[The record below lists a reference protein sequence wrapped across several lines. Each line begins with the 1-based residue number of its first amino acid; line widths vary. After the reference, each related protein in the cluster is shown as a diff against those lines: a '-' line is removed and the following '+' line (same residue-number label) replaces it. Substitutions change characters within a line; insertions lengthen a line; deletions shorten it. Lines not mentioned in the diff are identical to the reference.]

1 MLTQRQRSGRQ
12 AEELAAAF
20 LTAAGC
26 EILRRNYRCRLG
38 ELDIV
43 ARHGG
48 VLVVAEVRT
57 RASSRYGGAAASVDR
72 VKQRRIARAAAALL
86 AERRD
91 LACLPV
97 RFDVIVVSDLHGPA
111 PALEWIRHAFVTA

>member
-1 MLTQRQRSGRQ
+1 ML
-12 AEELAAAF
+12 
-20 LTAAGC
+20 
-26 EILRRNYRCRLG
+26 RNYRRRSG
-38 ELDIV
+38 ELDVV
-43 ARHGG
+43 ARCAG

-57 RASSRYGGAAASVDR
+57 RASSRYGGAAVSVDR

-91 LACLPV
+91 LARLPV